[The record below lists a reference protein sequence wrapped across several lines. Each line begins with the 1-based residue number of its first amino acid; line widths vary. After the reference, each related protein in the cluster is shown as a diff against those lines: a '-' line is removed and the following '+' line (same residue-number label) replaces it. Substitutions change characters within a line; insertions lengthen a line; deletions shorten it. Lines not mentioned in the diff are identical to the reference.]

1 VQYLSGNFL
10 IYSHIL
16 ICWIGSGAMVRS
28 MTGFGTGKAE
38 RDQIRVTVEIKT
50 VNHRFCEYSVRMPR
64 QFLALE
70 DRIKKRANEYIR
82 RGRAEIYINLEGEE
96 LVSKKLLIDWD
107 LANQLFTVMET
118 ASAKYSIPTTLTL
131 QDLLQL
137 EGLVSVAEEPAK
149 NGDIEDL
156 LIKALTE
163 ALEKLTCMRQQEGNQ
178 LKHDLQNQ
186 IDKIR
191 AITQEL
197 ITYAPSVINQY
208 REKLSGKLIEW
219 TEGKLDESRLVTEVA
234 IFADKADI
242 NEELTRLESHFIQ
255 FAETLELEEP
265 IGRKL
270 DFLVQEMNRE
280 VNTIGSKAN
289 DAQITKNVVEMK
301 SLLEKIKEQ
310 VQNIE

>member
-1 VQYLSGNFL
+1 
-10 IYSHIL
+10 
-16 ICWIGSGAMVRS
+16 
-28 MTGFGTGKAE
+28 
-38 RDQIRVTVEIKT
+38 
-50 VNHRFCEYSVRMPR
+50 
-64 QFLALE
+64 
-70 DRIKKRANEYIR
+70 
-82 RGRAEIYINLEGEE
+82 
-96 LVSKKLLIDWD
+96 
-107 LANQLFTVMET
+107 
-118 ASAKYSIPTTLTL
+118 
-131 QDLLQL
+131 
-137 EGLVSVAEEPAK
+137 
-149 NGDIEDL
+149 
-156 LIKALTE
+156 
-163 ALEKLTCMRQQEGNQ
+163 MRQQEGNQ

-208 REKLSGKLIEW
+208 REKLAVKLIEW